1 MYWIEVIIHLMHPEI
16 FSQNFQCVK
25 LFLIFA
31 EIKNSKKRRTPAY
44 VTEVT
49 WGSDWKP
56 KGLEIINWFISF
68 LLTRSV
74 AYRWPI
80 PRRSKMKTNRPP
92 VSFSSNF
99 MKRITYSFTV
109 ILCSFLFFSL
119 SGTYTFTSNM
129 HSHMCQTVNKKLF
142 VIQSFPLWSSV
153 DSDT

>member
-1 MYWIEVIIHLMHPEI
+1 
-16 FSQNFQCVK
+16 
-25 LFLIFA
+25 
-31 EIKNSKKRRTPAY
+31 
-44 VTEVT
+44 
-49 WGSDWKP
+49 
-56 KGLEIINWFISF
+56 
-68 LLTRSV
+68 
-74 AYRWPI
+74 
-80 PRRSKMKTNRPP
+80 MKTNRPP

-153 DSDT
+153 DSDTQVRRFDVGFCCWKYFYWYFILFELFVFLSLLSVHFATYLSQLQHLVNVCGHYHYCPTFLLHKSVVDGLM